1 MRLVRFAV
9 SIAVL
14 VLLVIIYMLIHNKKH
29 IVQIGPLTFEVR
41 NSSTYLSLP
50 YMKPEG
56 VDRVYS
62 PDNFKIKILSLNFD
76 KGRTKIRPRRQLFI
90 SDEMY
95 SKIRTIQVKSLKSEC
110 KLEMMLTSFS
120 HKKPREY
127 LVYRSYALDK
137 RYPSLY
143 RIPYGTEKLNLTYS
157 IVFPS
162 ERGKYGNRPYVDNA
176 IYSAEINLIYETL

>member
-1 MRLVRFAV
+1 MRLVKFAV

-14 VLLVIIYMLIHNKKH
+14 VLLVIIYLLIHNKKD
-29 IVQIGPLTFEVR
+29 IVQIGPLNFEVR
-41 NSSTYLSLP
+41 NGSTYLSLP
-50 YMKPEG
+50 YVKPEG

-62 PDNFKIKILSLNFD
+62 PDNFKIKILSLTFD
-76 KGRTKIRPRRQLFI
+76 EGRTKIRSRPLFLI
-90 SDEMY
+90 NDQKYNKM
-95 SKIRTIQVKSLKSEC
+95 KIILVKSIKDEYE
-110 KLEMMLTSFS
+110 LEMLLSS
-120 HKKPREY
+120 SYKIPREY
-127 LVYRSYALDK
+127 LFYRSYAWDK

-162 ERGKYGNRPYVDNA
+162 ERGKYGNRPYVDNT